1 MLLFLDALFVSVYNI
16 YVNFLNVF
24 FIAILSAFWRYL
36 SLLYEVQLFF
46 SVHCFSFCF
55 VYGNIFLV
63 NSFTTLHSQR
73 IYGYLSF
80 NSDFSHLIHSSLTC
94 FLHSYKFKIRPLTVR
109 GPGKWFPPHNS
120 KQIREVTHSYPSIC
134 APPPH
139 FSLTSI
145 TCPGKRA
152 RGEEERMKD
161 TWWGVRLWA
170 KYRQ

>member
-1 MLLFLDALFVSVYNI
+1 MLLFLNALFVSIYNI

-24 FIAILSAFWRYL
+24 FVAILSAFWRYL
-36 SLLYEVQLFF
+36 SLLYEVHIIFLSPLFLF
-46 SVHCFSFCF
+46 LFCLREL
-55 VYGNIFLV
+55 FLV
-63 NSFTTLHSQR
+63 NSFTTLYSQR

-80 NSDFSHLIHSSLTC
+80 NSDFSHLMHSSLTC

-134 APPPH
+134 APPH

-152 RGEEERMKD
+152 MGEEERMKD
-161 TWWGVRLWA
+161 TW
-170 KYRQ
+170 